1 MMPTSPG
8 GASPSHRMTAHPDDS
23 ELAFIEI
30 RLARMNDVP
39 ALRELMD
46 ASVRALS
53 VGYLTPEQVDAE
65 LRLVISPDTQLI
77 ADGTYY
83 VAVAPNGVIAG
94 AGGWS
99 RRRALHGGDAYKRS
113 VAGEHADSLLD
124 PATEPARIRAMF
136 THPAW
141 VRRGIARRLFETA
154 RAAAAAAGFRQL
166 ILTATLP
173 GVPLYEALGFRVVR
187 RYDDLL
193 PDGSTVPVV
202 EMERP
207 IGTLGVEHAS
217 DAARAARTDPP
228 CR

>member
-1 MMPTSPG
+1 MV
-8 GASPSHRMTAHPDDS
+8 HHDPDVS
-23 ELAFIEI
+23 LIEI
-30 RLARMNDVP
+30 RRARIDDVP
-39 ALRELMD
+39 ALRALMD

-83 VAVAPNGVIAG
+83 VAVAPDGTVAG

-99 RRRALHGGDAYKRS
+99 RRRALHGGDAYKQHL
-113 VAGEHADSLLD
+113 AHADADALLD
-124 PATEPARIRAMF
+124 PVTEPARIRAMF
-136 THPAW
+136 THPGW

-154 RAAAAAAGFRQL
+154 RAAAAAAGFRRL

-173 GVPLYEALGFRVVR
+173 GVPLYEALGFRMVR
-187 RYDDLL
+187 RYEDLL

-202 EMERP
+202 EMTRP
-207 IGTLGVEHAS
+207 IDAIGGEQASGPARPTGT
-217 DAARAARTDPP
+217 T
-228 CR
+228 